1 MFEKV
6 IPDDYG
12 LDSYVIEVGNQICI
26 NPDGTTGRKESQLH
40 LKKFTDGEI
49 RNLYSHS
56 LRKMD
61 IIERKLPNTESDQER
76 ISLLSIQIGELSK
89 MLAVSVSMGLRGIE
103 KS

>member
-6 IPDDYG
+6 IPDNYG
-12 LDSYVIEVGNQICI
+12 FDNYVIEIGNQICI
-26 NPDGTTGRKESQLH
+26 NPDGTTGNKKSQLH
-40 LKKFTDGEI
+40 LKKFTDMEI
-49 RNLYSHS
+49 RILYSHS

-61 IIERKLPNTESDQER
+61 IIERKLPTTESDQER
-76 ISLLSIQIGELSK
+76 ISLLSVQIGELSK